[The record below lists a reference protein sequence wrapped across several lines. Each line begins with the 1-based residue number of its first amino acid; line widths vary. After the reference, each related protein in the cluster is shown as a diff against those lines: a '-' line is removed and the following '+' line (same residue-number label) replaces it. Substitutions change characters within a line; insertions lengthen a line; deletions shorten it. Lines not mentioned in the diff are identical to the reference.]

1 VAKNRGNLQSKRDVS
16 MIVKCEKCQVAFNVN
31 DNLIKPEGTKLRC
44 SKCRHI
50 FTVQPPRKPVIQ
62 EQPAPKSDVRRPV
75 SPKPPVRQEIQKPV
89 RQEIHKPVRQEIHK
103 KEESSSS
110 SAGEVTL
117 TIVDF
122 AQEVF
127 DNLLGIS
134 ERYVEMG
141 TIGKGGMGEVLLA
154 RDTQLLRKVAVK
166 VLRKEAVTPA
176 ALSFFIREAQ
186 ITAQLDHPNIVPL
199 YTVRPPAEGEK
210 NVSFVMK
217 LIKGKTLHEIINKA
231 RTLYGENPKAKL
243 KPEIDLRARLEHLI
257 KACDGITYAH
267 RKQVVHRD
275 LKPANIMVGDFGE
288 VYVMDWGIA
297 KMLKDEEQD
306 DLSTQYT
313 EIFTGSVSKSD
324 GSEIVGLQPEGVLG
338 TLSYMSPEQA
348 APRPDVG
355 TASDIFSL
363 GAILYELVTL
373 KPPRL
378 GDSKQKLN
386 WAKKGFLNE
395 ISHLVPEQK
404 IEPELRAIIQRSTEF
419 DPRDRYPSVA
429 ALSDDIRCYLRGDE
443 VSELPDNFPRKIIR
457 WIGKHRQFT
466 MILFLGVLL
475 ISATLTIGSLIQK
488 QNAMKAAQ
496 IRENRLS
503 QLQADVSSQAH
514 QIDSHFL
521 RLEDLAIGLV
531 NSAMYLIEDAPS
543 NNERFYWIEDFQNPA
558 KGPPDL
564 AYAALYKRPVSIDY
578 PVVKTAPNVRK
589 EDIAPLMQRL
599 APLRH
604 HFRKTL
610 LDSRPGFAHIT
621 DEEAFRLLTVH
632 GLPISWAYIGL
643 EVGGVMY
650 SYPGKGSYAPEY
662 DPRARPWYKLGA
674 YKSGVHWGNPYLD
687 IQGLG
692 MVLPCAVSLYDK
704 KNQFYG
710 VLGMDVTF
718 SDIIQDNLT
727 REGAVGVVESYLLDD
742 KANIVVRSHSEK
754 EVEKQA
760 GNAELQL
767 KPFPVEQV
775 VQAIL
780 RNESGLVEVH
790 ENEKSRIIAFYRMR
804 SLKWYYVE
812 KTDTEIILKVQ
823 PQDHSK
829 AGKQQK

>member
-1 VAKNRGNLQSKRDVS
+1 
-16 MIVKCEKCQVAFNVN
+16 MIVKCEKCRVAFNVN

-44 SKCRHI
+44 SKCKHI
-50 FTVQPPRKPVIQ
+50 FTVHPPQKPVIQ
-62 EQPAPKSDVRRPV
+62 EEPARKPV
-75 SPKPPVRQEIQKPV
+75 TQQEPARKPVARQDAPAPKPPVRQEVPK
-89 RQEIHKPVRQEIHK
+89 RER
-103 KEESSSS
+103 EESSSS
-110 SAGEVTL
+110 SAGGEVTL

-231 RTLYGENPKAKL
+231 RAVYAENPKAVL
-243 KPEIDLRARLEHLI
+243 KPEIDLRARVEHLL

-297 KMLKDEEQD
+297 KMLKDEDQD

-373 KPPRL
+373 KPPRI
-378 GDSKQKLN
+378 GDAKQKLN

-395 ISHLVPEQK
+395 ISHLVPDQK
-404 IEPELRAIIQRSTEF
+404 VEPELRAIIQRATEF

-429 ALSDDIRCYLRGDE
+429 AFSDDIRCYLRGDE
-443 VSELPDNFPRKIIR
+443 VSELPDNLPRKVIR

-466 MILFLGVLL
+466 LILFLGVLL

-488 QNAMKAAQ
+488 QNAMKAAA

-503 QLQADVSSQAH
+503 QLQAEVSSQAH

-531 NSAMYLIEDAPS
+531 NSAMYLIEDAPPNS
-543 NNERFYWIEDFQNPA
+543 ERFYWIEEFQNPA
-558 KGPPDL
+558 KAPPDL
-564 AYAALYKRPVSIDY
+564 AYAALYQRPVSIDY
-578 PVVKTAPNVRK
+578 PVVKTSPNVRK
-589 EDIAPLMQRL
+589 EDVTPLMQRL

-610 LDSRPGFAHIT
+610 LDSRPGFAPIS

-643 EVGGVMY
+643 EVGVMY

-662 DPRARPWYKLGA
+662 DPRVRPWYKLGA

-742 KANIVVRSHSEK
+742 KGNIVVRSRPEP
-754 EVEKQA
+754 EPEKQPGDA
-760 GNAELQL
+760 SLQL

-780 RNESGLVEVH
+780 RNESGLVEVE

-812 KTDTEIILKVQ
+812 KTDTEVILKSRNREHEPESQSQKNELKSRSQEPEQ
-823 PQDHSK
+823 PKDD
-829 AGKQQK
+829 GK